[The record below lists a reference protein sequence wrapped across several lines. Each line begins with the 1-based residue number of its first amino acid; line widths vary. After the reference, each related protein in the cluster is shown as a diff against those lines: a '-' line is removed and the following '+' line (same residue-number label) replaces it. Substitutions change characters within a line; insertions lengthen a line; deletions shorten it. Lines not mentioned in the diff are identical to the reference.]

1 MVWAVVRVGE
11 AEILRERALRMLS
24 ASEKHLSS
32 GDYDLAAFLA
42 EQAVQLFLK
51 YKVFTLTGEI
61 PRTHSLR
68 TLLQVLAEVL
78 SAEDEVRGFIRENRS
93 LLIRLEEAYIASRY
107 LFRRYEREETE
118 ELVAFARRLMEFV
131 GGL

>member
-1 MVWAVVRVGE
+1 MVRREE
-11 AEILRERALRMLS
+11 AEILKERALKMLN

-42 EQAVQLFLK
+42 EQAAQLFLK
-51 YKVFTLTGEI
+51 HKVYTLTGEV
-61 PRTHSLR
+61 PRAHSIR
-68 TLLQVLAEVL
+68 DLLQILAKIL
-78 SAEDEVRGFIRENRS
+78 KIEDKISNYVRENRS

-107 LFRRYEREETE
+107 LFRKYEREETE

-131 GGL
+131 RNL